1 MSSGSMHAFAAPI
14 FVRALRNLRGV
25 LEIGEKFTSDKGIA
39 PEVMLQTRLMPDML
53 PLVRQV
59 QIATDMAKNACARLT
74 ATEPMPFPDEETTFA
89 ELYARID
96 RCIGYVEGF
105 DAAQFDGS
113 ASRAISFRN
122 RSGELNFDGHG
133 YLTTFV
139 LPNLFFHASIAY
151 AILREAGA
159 PLGKSDFLGDAGR

>member
-1 MSSGSMHAFAAPI
+1 MAFDSMHAFSAPV
-14 FVRALRNLRGV
+14 FVRALRNLRAV
-25 LEIGEKFTSDKGIA
+25 LAIGERHATEKGIA
-39 PEVMLQTRLMPDML
+39 PEVLLQTRLIPDML

-59 QIATDMAKNACARLT
+59 QIATDMAKNGCARLT
-74 ATEPMPFPDEETTFA
+74 ATEPLPFPDEETTFA

-96 RCIGYVEGF
+96 RCIAYVEGF
-105 DAAQFDGS
+105 EPAQFEGS
-113 ASRAISFRN
+113 QSRAITFRN
-122 RSGELNFDGHG
+122 RSGELNFDGLG

-139 LPNLFFHASIAY
+139 LPNLFFHASVAY